1 MVVAITTTMRVK
13 NPTAEAVRTLLIE
26 KFDKSIATSSPPS

>member
-26 KFDKSIATSSPPS
+26 KSIATSSLPS